1 MLVGMS
7 VVDSTDGEAG
17 VLILTVP
24 RALNDIVAVNL
35 ILDGIISLL
44 QN

>member
-17 VLILTVP
+17 VLIL
-24 RALNDIVAVNL
+24 
-35 ILDGIISLL
+35 DGIISLL